1 MIIGK
6 GQGFV
11 SAAER
16 PPQLIAPAAER
27 PPLTA
32 QRRDKARRCRKLQII
47 STLDAGTSER
57 LLRQAFRAFNP
68 AELLVV
74 EPPEGP
80 VAGQKLSGRAIF
92 QNLPL
97 A

>member
-1 MIIGK
+1 M
-6 GQGFV
+6 
-11 SAAER
+11 SAQPKDPRSSSPRRLNA
-16 PPQLIAPAAER
+16 